1 MRRGAAVARRYAKA
15 LWELASQESRLE
27 AVGQELLRFERAL
40 ADEPALRSVLLL
52 PWTTAATKRAIVV
65 AASEQLGLSTLARN
79 FLALVAQRRR
89 MALLADIR
97 EAYQALADQAAGRVR
112 ARVRSAA
119 PLNDTQRAALRE
131 RLGRRLGKTVLLDTE
146 VDPALLGGFVAE
158 VGGQVLD
165 MSVAGQLSALGD
177 RIIKGAGGAA

>member
-1 MRRGAAVARRYAKA
+1 MKRDATVARRYARA
-15 LWELASQESRLE
+15 LHWLANEAQRADAVADELAKF
-27 AVGQELLRFERAL
+27 ELLLTTEPELREAL
-40 ADEPALRSVLLL
+40 LR
-52 PWTTAATKRAIVV
+52 PWVKATTKRAIVLEV
-65 AASEQLGLSTLARN
+65 AGRLGVSPLTRN

-89 MALLADIR
+89 LNVLGEIIA
-97 EAYQALADQAAGRVR
+97 AYRATLDEAAGRIR

-119 PLNDTQRAALRE
+119 PLADAERAILRE

-158 VGGQVLD
+158 VGSRVLD
-165 MSVAGQLSALGD
+165 VSVAGQLGALRE